1 MTITINDYDYIDYN
15 EPRLLLEWLLYQL
28 ELVKINKTGNITK
41 FASPDMKKEKT
52 IFRASLR
59 ELKNWTGPKVCY

>member
-28 ELVKINKTGNITK
+28 ELGKINKTGNITK
-41 FASPDMKKEKT
+41 FEPTWHGGEG
-52 IFRASLR
+52 
-59 ELKNWTGPKVCY
+59 EGEGGKNHF

>member
-28 ELVKINKTGNITK
+28 ELGKINKTGNITK
-41 FASPDMKKEKT
+41 FASPDMKEEKT

-59 ELKNWTGPKVCY
+59 ELKINCIFTS

>member
-1 MTITINDYDYIDYN
+1 MNDYDYIDYN

-28 ELVKINKTGNITK
+28 ELGKINKTGNITK
-41 FASPDMKKEKT
+41 FGSPDMKEEKT

-59 ELKNWTGPKVCY
+59 ELKTFF